1 MTMRRFIT
9 LMLMFLA
16 AGALAAQQEN
26 AKPPQEQAEK
36 SSVVKRLAAPTYK
49 LVFSIFELQEGK
61 KINQRDYSILVEAD
75 DHSGNKL
82 KIGTKVP
89 IETGNG
95 QFTYADVGLE
105 LECSLAETVS
115 NKLGLRVDL
124 NISNLASPQQG
135 ADPRTAGGQP
145 IFRVVTQ
152 RVRAVVAPG
161 KPQIITS
168 MDDVNSTKRMQVE
181 VTATK
186 VD

>member
-26 AKPPQEQAEK
+26 TKTLQEQAEK
-36 SSVVKRLAAPTYK
+36 SSVARRLAAPTYK

-89 IETGNG
+89 IDTGNG
-95 QFTYADVGLE
+95 QVTYADVGFE

-124 NISNLASPQQG
+124 GVSNFAVPEQN
-135 ADPRTAGGQP
+135 ADPRTAGSRP
-145 IFRVVTQ
+145 VLRAVTE
-152 RVRAVVAPG
+152 RVRAVLTAG
-161 KPQIITS
+161 KPQVITS
-168 MDDVNSTKRMQVE
+168 MDDVNSTKRLQVE